1 MLWWFCFYLS
11 RMPPLSVFW
20 LLEFAMHE
28 PDNGEF
34 SPALWQCCVW
44 FMPVCALIPWLSI
57 VFAMVFPGGGR
68 PNPPRW
74 AYAMCKLPV
83 NTTAIAEI
91 AAIAVNVLWLII
103 LCFYDRRYRRQIMSL
118 DKKRKAKG
126 RIDVFL
132 DEIWTT
138 IADTPPPR
146 KWIGCRQTGTK
157 NKWFV
162 QECIFPEA

>member
-1 MLWWFCFYLS
+1 MK
-11 RMPPLSVFW
+11 
-20 LLEFAMHE
+20 
-28 PDNGEF
+28 
-34 SPALWQCCVW
+34 VW
-44 FMPVCALIPWLSI
+44 NTRCTLA
-57 VFAMVFPGGGR
+57 
-68 PNPPRW
+68 
-74 AYAMCKLPV
+74 V

-146 KWIGCRQTGTK
+146 K
-157 NKWFV
+157 
-162 QECIFPEA
+162 